1 MFVKTHTRVVL
12 SQLGATT
19 KESREKAGKA
29 KYTNVPS
36 AKQLTVLPKKNKNKQ
51 TNKQTKKSF
60 LRALRGGSELPRS
73 DVDSP
78 DLGTFSLRL
87 A

>member
-36 AKQLTVLPKKNKNKQ
+36 AKQLTVLPKKKKTSKQ
-51 TNKQTKKSF
+51 TNKQKSSF
-60 LRALRGGSELPRS
+60 YELCVVGANCPGATWIHQTS
-73 DVDSP
+73 AP
-78 DLGTFSLRL
+78 FH
-87 A
+87 